1 MRFLCYSALVILV
14 LLPCILFLLDRIL
27 VIRSHI
33 LTVKEQKEEL
43 LIKMARRTIFTEL
56 SDTYRALSKP
66 TFEKAYKDAL
76 DNEIACESAERQ
88 KQDFEQYLQLLEKGM
103 RLCET
108 CHSKTN
114 LTPVFPA
121 SEEPVSMQRIVSHMQ
136 DDEK

>member
-1 MRFLCYSALVILV
+1 MRFLCYSVLVILG

-43 LIKMARRTIFTEL
+43 LIKMARRTIITEL

-66 TFEKAYKDAL
+66 IFEKTYKDAL
-76 DNEIACESAERQ
+76 DKEIACESVERQ
-88 KQDFEQYLQLLEKGM
+88 KQDFEQCLQLLEKGM
-103 RLCET
+103 QLCET
-108 CHSKTN
+108 YHSKTN

-121 SEEPVSMQRIVSHMQ
+121 FEEPVSMQRIVSHMQ
-136 DDEK
+136 DDKK